1 MNFDFCIYLILLEIS
16 HLPRNSILTSVFA
29 AVVCFAAYACII
41 SFRKAFNVASY
52 QGYELAGLD
61 YKVVLVIS
69 QVAGYMASKFYGI
82 KFISELKRMG
92 RGKLI
97 LLLIGI
103 SWFAWLL
110 FALVPPPYNF
120 WALMINGFPLGMLW
134 GVLFSYVE
142 GRRATDFIG
151 AALAVSFIFGPG
163 LAKSAA
169 QMVMTTW
176 GVNEYWMPFV
186 TSLLFFFPLV

>member
-1 MNFDFCIYLILLEIS
+1 M
-16 HLPRNSILTSVFA
+16 
-29 AVVCFAAYACII
+29 
-41 SFRKAFNVASY
+41 ASY

-103 SWFAWLL
+103 SWFAWRQYGELS
-110 FALVPPPYNF
+110 
-120 WALMINGFPLGMLW
+120 FPSTM
-134 GVLFSYVE
+134 
-142 GRRATDFIG
+142 
-151 AALAVSFIFGPG
+151 
-163 LAKSAA
+163 
-169 QMVMTTW
+169 
-176 GVNEYWMPFV
+176 
-186 TSLLFFFPLV
+186 